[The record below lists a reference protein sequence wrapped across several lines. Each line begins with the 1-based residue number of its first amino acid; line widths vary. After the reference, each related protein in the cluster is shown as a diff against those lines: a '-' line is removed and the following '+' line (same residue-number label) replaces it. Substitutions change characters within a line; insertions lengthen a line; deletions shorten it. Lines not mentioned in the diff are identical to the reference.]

1 MVEVRAPTLTITTE
15 VVQAQI
21 LITIMVE
28 VRAPSSTTTT
38 EVAREQSIRIRC
50 FLYLIVILIYL
61 KLLIVVKLQQ

>member
-28 VRAPSSTTTT
+28 VRAPTLITTMR
-38 EVAREQSIRIRC
+38 EVVQEQSMRIL
-50 FLYLIVILIYL
+50 FLIL
-61 KLLIVVKLQQ
+61 